1 MLPFWQ
7 SHTEK
12 LVQKLFTEMIL
23 ERMISMKKTKQ
34 TTVRMHMNPEE
45 ALGSVNH
52 VIDKDYRDKEYHV
65 NEQGEFEIWCDKG
78 VYATYKENF
87 EEAIQEYNQR
97 QKRKDRKIIDTE
109 GDEVTAY
116 IKSIYSSQRGKS
128 KKSVT
133 KKMDDGTTQK
143 IEVQNDNGQRVLY
156 ELIVSAGNCNK
167 LLDSKGRVQYTK
179 DGHEIHPQRVE
190 REINKRA
197 MMRFC
202 EDFESTYQNFKIA
215 LCAYHADEQ
224 YLNAKGVYEDGIEH
238 VHIDF
243 IPVAGGYQRGLSKQA
258 GMRKALESMGFK
270 NRYDSDG
277 TYRNAY
283 QDFCAD
289 AQTRFEE
296 ILHQEYYR
304 YYIKDKHMRMEDIE
318 ELEIIHPARGKGK
331 QNLDPDAYRIS
342 KELENRKCA
351 VQADLQEIKEQKEAV
366 EEEVKVAKRRLKKAH
381 TEAEKVQDTLLDMFS
396 DADECKADAKLE
408 VAQMRQDMY
417 EELVDMRLEMMKSEK
432 RAREAERYKKK
443 KMQDADTYFEDMI
456 KNAKDMEKEA
466 KVYIQECYTEYN
478 EDFEKC
484 KILLTNIRSD
494 ISELEKEVGELWD
507 EDFKV
512 DTNEELKE
520 YLERHCVVVGEKQVS
535 LYDDFVKKM
544 EEKKRRRADSTG
556 NSVKKIKE
564 RVGDRL
570 TGIDDAEKFLRM
582 RCGTDYTEGFE
593 R

>member
-1 MLPFWQ
+1 
-7 SHTEK
+7 
-12 LVQKLFTEMIL
+12 
-23 ERMISMKKTKQ
+23 MKKTKQ

-87 EEAIQEYNQR
+87 EEAIQEYNQK

-167 LLDSKGRVQYTK
+167 LLDSKGRVVYTP

-258 GMRKALESMGFK
+258 GMRKALESMGFR
-270 NRYDSDG
+270 NRYESDG
-277 TYRNAY
+277 TYKNAY

-296 ILHQEYYR
+296 ILHQEYLR
-304 YYIKDKHMRMEDIE
+304 YYIEDKKMAFEDIE
-318 ELEIIHPARGKGK
+318 DLEIIHPARGKGK
-331 QNLDPDAYRIS
+331 QNLDPDAFRVA

-351 VQADLQEIKEQKEAV
+351 VQADLMEITEQKEAV
-366 EEEVKVAKRRLKKAH
+366 EEEVKMAKRRLKKAN
-381 TEAEKVQDTLLDMFS
+381 TEVEEAQDDMLDIFT
-396 DADECKADAKLE
+396 DADECRADAKLE
-408 VAQMRQDMY
+408 MMQMRLDMD
-417 EELVDMRLEMMKSEK
+417 EELVDAKLEMMKSEK
-432 RAREAERYKKK
+432 RAREAERYAEYKRKRA
-443 KMQDADTYFEDMI
+443 DADFEDSV
-456 KNAKDMEKEA
+456 KLAKELEKEA
-466 KVYIQECYTEYN
+466 KKYIQSCYDEYN
-478 EDFEKC
+478 EDFNKC
-484 KILLTNIRSD
+484 KNLLTNIRSD
-494 ISELEKEVGELWD
+494 IVEIEKSVDEIWD
-507 EDFKV
+507 EDFSV
-512 DTNEELKE
+512 DIDVELKE
-520 YLERHCVVVGEKQVS
+520 YMEGHCVVVDGKQVS

-544 EEKKRRRADSTG
+544 EEKKKRRSDSTG
-556 NSVKKIKE
+556 DFVKKIKE

-570 TGIDDAEKFLRM
+570 TGIDDAEKFLNM
-582 RCGTDYTEGFE
+582 RCGTDYTEDFE

>member
-1 MLPFWQ
+1 
-7 SHTEK
+7 
-12 LVQKLFTEMIL
+12 
-23 ERMISMKKTKQ
+23 MKKTKQ

-87 EEAIQEYNQR
+87 EEAIQEYNQK

-167 LLDSKGRVQYTK
+167 LLDSKGRVAYTP

-258 GMRKALESMGFK
+258 GMRKALESMGFR
-270 NRYDSDG
+270 NRYESDG
-277 TYRNAY
+277 TYKNAY

-296 ILHQEYYR
+296 ILHQEYLR
-304 YYIKDKHMRMEDIE
+304 YYIEDKKMSFEDIE

-331 QNLDPDAYRIS
+331 QNLDPDAYRVS

-351 VQADLQEIKEQKEAV
+351 IQADLQEITEKKQEV
-366 EEEVKVAKRRLKKAH
+366 EEEVKVARKRLKKAN
-381 TEAEKVQDTLLDMFS
+381 TEVEEAQDMMLDIFT
-396 DADECKADAKLE
+396 DADECRADMKLE
-408 VAQMRQDMY
+408 VAQMRLDME
-417 EELVDMRLEMMKSEK
+417 EELVDAKLEKMEAEEK
-432 RAREAERYKKK
+432 VREAERYAEYKRKSA
-443 KMQDADTYFEDMI
+443 DADFEDSVRM
-456 KNAKDMEKEA
+456 AKELEKEA
-466 KVYIQECYTEYN
+466 KKYIQDCYKEYDA
-478 EDFEKC
+478 DFDKC
-484 KILLTNIRSD
+484 KNLLTNIRDD
-494 ISELEKEVGELWD
+494 IVGLEKEVDELWD

-520 YLERHCVVVGEKQVS
+520 YLEGHCIVKDNETIS
-535 LYDDFVKKM
+535 LYDDFVKKI
-544 EEKKRRRADSTG
+544 EEKKRRRAGTVG

-564 RVGDRL
+564 RVSDRL
-570 TGIDDAEKFLRM
+570 EGIEDAEKFLQM
-582 RCGTDYTEGFE
+582 RCSDDYTEEIE

>member
-1 MLPFWQ
+1 
-7 SHTEK
+7 
-12 LVQKLFTEMIL
+12 
-23 ERMISMKKTKQ
+23 MKKTKQ

-331 QNLDPDAYRIS
+331 QNLDPDVFRTT

-351 VQADLQEIKEQKEAV
+351 VQADLQEITEKKQEV
-366 EEEVKVAKRRLKKAH
+366 EEEVKVARKRLKKANN
-381 TEAEKVQDTLLDMFS
+381 EVEQAQDAMLDIFT
-396 DADECKADAKLE
+396 DADECRADMKYE
-408 VAQMRQDMY
+408 VAQMRLDME
-417 EELVDMRLEMMKSEK
+417 EELVDAKLEKMEAEE
-432 RAREAERYKKK
+432 RAREAEQYAEQQRKRA
-443 KMQDADTYFEDMI
+443 DADFEDSV
-456 KNAKDMEKEA
+456 KLAKELEKEA
-466 KVYIQECYTEYN
+466 KRYIQSCYTEYN

-484 KILLTNIRSD
+484 KNLLTNIRSD
-494 ISELEKEVGELWD
+494 IAEIEKEVDDLWD
-507 EDFKV
+507 TDFSV
-512 DTNEELKE
+512 DIDSDVKE
-520 YLERHCVVVGEKQVS
+520 YLEGHCIVDGGKQVS

-544 EEKKRRRADSTG
+544 EEKKKRRSGTVG

-570 TGIDDAEKFLRM
+570 TGIDDAEKFLNM
-582 RCGTDYTEGFE
+582 RCGTDYTEDFE

>member
-1 MLPFWQ
+1 
-7 SHTEK
+7 
-12 LVQKLFTEMIL
+12 
-23 ERMISMKKTKQ
+23 MKKTKQ

-87 EEAIQEYNQR
+87 EEAIQEYNQK

-167 LLDSKGRVQYTK
+167 LLDSKGRVVYTP

-258 GMRKALESMGFK
+258 GMRKALESMGFR
-270 NRYDSDG
+270 NRYESDG
-277 TYRNAY
+277 TYKNAY

-296 ILHQEYYR
+296 ILHQEYLR
-304 YYIKDKHMRMEDIE
+304 YYIEDKKMAFEDIE
-318 ELEIIHPARGKGK
+318 DLEIIHPARGKGK
-331 QNLDPDAYRIS
+331 QNLDPDAFRVA

-351 VQADLQEIKEQKEAV
+351 VQADLQEIQGQKETV
-366 EEEVKVAKRRLKKAH
+366 EEEVKVARKRLKKAN
-381 TEAEKVQDTLLDMFS
+381 TEAEKAQDTLLDMFV

-408 VAQMRQDMY
+408 VAQMRLDMD
-417 EELVDMRLEMMKSEK
+417 EEMVDMRLEMMKSEK
-432 RAREAERYKKK
+432 RAREAERYAEHKRKS
-443 KMQDADTYFEDMI
+443 ADEDFEDSVRM
-456 KNAKDMEKEA
+456 AKELEKEA
-466 KVYIQECYTEYN
+466 KKYIQSCYDEYN
-478 EDFEKC
+478 EDFNKC
-484 KILLTNIRSD
+484 KNLLTNIRND
-494 ISELEKEVGELWD
+494 ISEMEKEVDEMWD

-520 YLERHCVVVGEKQVS
+520 YLEGHCIVKDNETIS

-544 EEKKRRRADSTG
+544 EEKKRRRSGAVG

-564 RVGDRL
+564 RVSDRL
-570 TGIDDAEKFLRM
+570 ESIEDAEKFLQM
-582 RCGTDYTEGFE
+582 RCSDDYTEEIE

>member
-1 MLPFWQ
+1 
-7 SHTEK
+7 
-12 LVQKLFTEMIL
+12 
-23 ERMISMKKTKQ
+23 MKKTKQ

-87 EEAIQEYNQR
+87 EEAIQEYNQK

-167 LLDSKGRVQYTK
+167 LLDSKGRVVYTP

-202 EDFESTYQNFKIA
+202 EDFESNYQNFKIA

-258 GMRKALESMGFK
+258 GMRKALESMGFR
-270 NRYDSDG
+270 NRYESDG
-277 TYRNAY
+277 TYKNAY

-296 ILHQEYYR
+296 ILHHEYLR
-304 YYIKDKHMRMEDIE
+304 YYIEDKKMSFEDIE

-331 QNLDPDAYRIS
+331 QNLDPDAFRVA

-351 VQADLQEIKEQKEAV
+351 VQADLQEITEKKQEV
-366 EEEVKVAKRRLKKAH
+366 EEEVKVARKRLKKAH
-381 TEAEKVQDTLLDMFS
+381 TEVEEAQDTLLDMFV
-396 DADECKADAKLE
+396 DADECRADAKLE
-408 VAQMRQDMY
+408 VAQMRLDMD

-432 RAREAERYKKK
+432 RAREAERYAERKRKS
-443 KMQDADTYFEDMI
+443 ADEDFEDSVRM
-456 KNAKDMEKEA
+456 AKDLEKEA
-466 KVYIQECYTEYN
+466 KKYIEQCYKEYDD
-478 EDFEKC
+478 DFDKC
-484 KILLTNIRSD
+484 RNLLTNIRDD
-494 ISELEKEVGELWD
+494 IAEIEKSVDEIWD
-507 EDFKV
+507 EDFSV
-512 DTNEELKE
+512 DIDVELKE
-520 YLERHCVVVGEKQVS
+520 YMEGHCVVVDGKQVS

-544 EEKKRRRADSTG
+544 EEKKKRRSDSTG
-556 NSVKKIKE
+556 DFVKKIKD
-564 RVGDRL
+564 RVTSRIDS
-570 TGIDDAEKFLRM
+570 IDDAEKFLQM
-582 RCGTDYTEGFE
+582 RCEGDYTEGLE

>member
-1 MLPFWQ
+1 
-7 SHTEK
+7 
-12 LVQKLFTEMIL
+12 
-23 ERMISMKKTKQ
+23 MKKTKQ
-34 TTVRMHMNPEE
+34 TTVRIHMNPEE

-87 EEAIQEYNQR
+87 EEAIQEYNQK

-167 LLDSKGRVQYTK
+167 LLDSKGRVAYTP

-258 GMRKALESMGFK
+258 GMRKALESMGFR
-270 NRYDSDG
+270 NRYESDG
-277 TYRNAY
+277 TYKNAY

-296 ILHQEYYR
+296 ILHQEYLR
-304 YYIKDKHMRMEDIE
+304 YYIEDKKMAFEDIE
-318 ELEIIHPARGKGK
+318 DLEIIHPAKGKGK
-331 QNLDPDAYRIS
+331 QNLDPDAFRVA

-351 VQADLQEIKEQKEAV
+351 VQADLQEIQEQKETV
-366 EEEVKVAKRRLKKAH
+366 EEEVKVARRRLKKAND
-381 TEAEKVQDTLLDMFS
+381 EAEKAQDSLLDMFV
-396 DADECKADAKLE
+396 DADECRADATFE
-408 VAQMRQDMY
+408 VAQMRLDMD
-417 EELVDMRLEMMKSEK
+417 EEMVDVKLKKREAEE
-432 RAREAERYKKK
+432 RAREAEQYKKK
-443 KMQDADTYFEDMI
+443 KIQDADTYFNDTVKMS
-456 KNAKDMEKEA
+456 KDLEKEA
-466 KVYIQECYTEYN
+466 KAYIESCYKEYN
-478 EDFEKC
+478 SDFDKC
-484 KILLTNIRSD
+484 RKLLTNIRDD
-494 ISELEKEVGELWD
+494 IVGLEKEVDEMWD
-507 EDFKV
+507 TDFSV
-512 DTNEELKE
+512 DINDELKE
-520 YLERHCVVVGEKQVS
+520 YLEGHCVVGNDDKQVN
-535 LYDDFVKKM
+535 LYDDFVKKI
-544 EEKKRRRADSTG
+544 EEKKKRRSGSVGD
-556 NSVKKIKE
+556 SVKKIKE
-564 RVGDRL
+564 QVTNRL
-570 TGIDDAEKFLRM
+570 DGIDDFQKFLDM
-582 RCGTDYTEGFE
+582 RCGVETTDEME
-593 R
+593 M